1 MDTWHVDATTAGTF
15 RTGDGFDGM
24 WMRPLNRR
32 QLRDVLVAMTV
43 VFLTAGHASVDA
55 AAGRTELEL
64 ARAIH
69 GEKAKQQRVNQER
82 SGAGGAVRQSRIDT
96 GRQPIGAVTVLIGDI
111 GALQYRGA
119 HDSMSIPGGSY
130 RPATPPCHFSSQRQF
145 G

>member
-43 VFLTAGHASVDA
+43 VFLAAGYASVDA
-55 AAGRTELEL
+55 AAGQTELEL

-69 GEKAKQQRVNQER
+69 GEKARQQRVNQDCVMLVIEGRAER
-82 SGAGGAVRQSRIDT
+82 RGRGRGTEPYRYWPAVI
-96 GRQPIGAVTVLIGDI
+96 GREQPWPST
-111 GALQYRGA
+111 
-119 HDSMSIPGGSY
+119 
-130 RPATPPCHFSSQRQF
+130 
-145 G
+145 